1 MTEKIHIIGGG
12 TVYHVRPHLALSAP
26 AYGATA
32 RNLAV
37 LCEKL
42 DDIEHPKR
50 EVRLHLTKMAGGDKL
65 ETNADIDELLTKLV
79 ASKETKVIFLTAAL
93 CDFEGSI
100 GKYNGGITDFLKP
113 EDLWDA
119 TPSGKTQQR
128 LKTADGKQ
136 QLLLTPADKLIG
148 KIRKQRKD
156 IYLVGFKTTASATE
170 DQMYLAGLDLL
181 KKNHCNLVLVNDVHT
196 HLNLIV
202 APELA
207 RYAVTHDREEAL
219 GELVQMMNKRS
230 RLTFI
235 RTTVEKGDLIPWD
248 SDKVPASLRTVVDW
262 CADKGAYKP
271 FNDVTVGHFAFREEW
286 NTLISSRRRQNYNR
300 RECRDLV
307 RVNFVRAIGVIH
319 EEMMVAYGAKP
330 SAGTRSQF
338 EVLNTWYDNDQYDCI
353 VHFHCPLKPGSKVNV
368 RPQKDLECGSHE
380 CGVNTY
386 KGITKFGNL
395 AAVMLDKHG
404 PNIIFRKDIDP
415 QEVIKFI
422 DENFDLSVRSDG
434 MRE

>member
-1 MTEKIHIIGGG
+1 MI
-12 TVYHVRPHLALSAP
+12 
-26 AYGATA
+26 
-32 RNLAV
+32 
-37 LCEKL
+37 
-42 DDIEHPKR
+42 
-50 EVRLHLTKMAGGDKL
+50 
-65 ETNADIDELLTKLV
+65 
-79 ASKETKVIFLTAAL
+79 
-93 CDFEGSI
+93 
-100 GKYNGGITDFLKP
+100 
-113 EDLWDA
+113 
-119 TPSGKTQQR
+119 
-128 LKTADGKQ
+128 
-136 QLLLTPADKLIG
+136 LTPAEKLIG
-148 KIRKQRKD
+148 KIRKERKD
-156 IYLVGFKTTASATE
+156 IFLVGFKTTASATE
-170 DQMYLAGLDLL
+170 DQMYLSGLDLL

-207 RYAVTHDREEAL
+207 RYGVTHDREEVL
-219 GELVQMMNKRS
+219 EELVQMMNSRS

-248 SDKVPASLRTVVDW
+248 ANKIPASLRTVVDW
-262 CADKGAYKP
+262 CADHGAYKA
-271 FNDVTVGHFAFREEW
+271 FNDVTVGHFAFREDW

-307 RVNFVRAIGVIH
+307 RVAFVRATPGLV
-319 EEMMVAYGAKP
+319 EEKMVAYGAKP

-338 EVLNTWYDNDQYDCI
+338 EVLNTWYDKDSYDCI

-380 CGVNTY
+380 CGVNTW
-386 KGITKFGNL
+386 KGITKHGNL
-395 AAVMLDKHG
+395 AAVMLDQHG
-404 PNIIFRKDIDP
+404 PNIIFRRDIDP